1 MSRRLTGGETTL
13 ARDVFGESID
23 YGRVRVHDDKYIF
36 FQPDNSGMTPNGEIY
51 VAGIYSGD
59 YASET
64 LQMRGFFI
72 HEMVHVWQYQNG
84 ILSAGVIGSAI
95 LEMIGTGGDYSS
107 IYPYVLDA
115 NRDLTDY
122 NLEQQAA
129 IVEDYFRL
137 TRLGLQPRRAR
148 LPYSRTC
155 GATPSPATPTR
166 RLYETVLRRFLQD
179 PTYGNTRYSRTC
191 SAPAR

>member
-1 MSRRLTGGETTL
+1 MARSLTDGEKRL
-13 ARDVFGESID
+13 ARDIFGDSID
-23 YGRVRVHDDKYIF
+23 YSRVRVHDGKYIF

-51 VAGIYSGD
+51 VAGIYSAD
-59 YASET
+59 YSGESPQRRA
-64 LQMRGFFI
+64 FFI

-84 ILSAGVIGSAI
+84 ILTAGVIGSAI
-95 LEMIGTGGDYSS
+95 LEMIGRGGDYGSA
-107 IYPYVLDA
+107 YPYVLDSS
-115 NRDLTDY
+115 RDLTDY

-155 GATPSPATPTR
+155 RPNPRGTPTR
-166 RLYETVLRRFLQD
+166 QLYETVLRKFLQD
-179 PTYGNTRYSRTC
+179 PTYGNKLYQRVC
-191 SAPAR
+191 APPP